1 MVFAPLPMSA
11 PDKSIGCWNT
21 PLLTRYLAE
30 STVTNG
36 ATRRVCDT
44 AEQESESPKKRQ
56 RKSREQLTILNKLQL
71 ERFVGY
77 SPRGEELAR
86 ISQMTGLQPR
96 QVTSWFS
103 DQRRRLG
110 SKQQGSSQAYQLP
123 APDKSAIAAALA
135 LAGAPAIMAKAER
148 SSPTIE
154 SSPSCDLAAA
164 LVLSGFHVAAFGPAP
179 DRQLS

>member
-1 MVFAPLPMSA
+1 MSA

-30 STVTNG
+30 STVASG
-36 ATRRVCDT
+36 VARCDSD
-44 AEQESESPKKRQ
+44 EHESEGPKKRQ
-56 RKSREQLTILNKLQL
+56 RKSREQLTILNKLQM

-77 SPRGEELAR
+77 SPRTAELVR
-86 ISQMTGLQPR
+86 ISQVTGLEPR

-135 LAGAPAIMAKAER
+135 LAGAPATQAKTKR

-154 SSPSCDLAAA
+154 NLPSCKLATA
-164 LVLSGFHVAAFGPAP
+164 LVLSGFHVEYSVAALGPAP
-179 DRQLS
+179 ELRTSRR